1 MRSGGIRV
9 GRVTKALSLPDTRE
23 VLRDHARRRR
33 LIALLVRGELELPGV
48 DPELARAQLRGLV
61 EERLR

>member
-1 MRSGGIRV
+1 
-9 GRVTKALSLPDTRE
+9 

-48 DPELARAQLRGLV
+48 DPELARAQLRGLI